1 MMPSSFFTA
10 FCDIHISC
18 IAQSLLLSLVI
29 QSPDIVL
36 HVLRC
41 HFHRSGHIVIR
52 VCECRPYISI
62 REVLTDH
69 PFAHL
74 FTVFIVQILLCLS
87 LPFSFPFIRDLI
99 FLSLCKLWIDF
110 HFQLI
115 AWSDLLR
122 CIDAFHLAFLQYPFF
137 VCFLHLIQTI
147 LVCCF
152 IVVRDIYSLPSFLSH
167 SLYFL

>member
-1 MMPSSFFTA
+1 MILSFFAFLFRDVPCHSDQSVFIPLKPSDLISFSKIPDRFNRVHIHIAIHNDVMMPASFFTA

-18 IAQSLLLSLVI
+18 ITQSLLLSLVI

-41 HFHRSGHIVIR
+41 HFHRSRHIFIR
-52 VCECRPYISI
+52 VCECRPYIPI

-87 LPFSFPFIRDLI
+87 LSFSFPFIRDLV
-99 FLSLCKLWIDF
+99 FLPLCKLWIDF

-115 AWSDLLR
+115 
-122 CIDAFHLAFLQYPFF
+122 
-137 VCFLHLIQTI
+137 T
-147 LVCCF
+147 
-152 IVVRDIYSLPSFLSH
+152 
-167 SLYFL
+167 